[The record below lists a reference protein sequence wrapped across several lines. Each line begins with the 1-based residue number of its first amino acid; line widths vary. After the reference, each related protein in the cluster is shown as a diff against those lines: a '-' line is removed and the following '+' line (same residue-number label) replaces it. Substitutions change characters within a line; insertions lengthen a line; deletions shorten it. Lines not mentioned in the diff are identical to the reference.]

1 MKDRFKSMTSRKVI
15 SSIVSLDSN
24 SYTSKSIASSIVV
37 SRHNSIV
44 LIQNRGT
51 KIFVKIRSQQTRYT
65 LGVGDFSIEYGAIR
79 MRELSVSV
87 LVLTLLISGCASVNG
102 PTVGSEPAP
111 IESSKAETVEESNT
125 EDANE
130 VSEPRRERRSSLP
143 RVIRWVVLGLLG
155 ISVITYLEVVG
166 TGK

>member
-1 MKDRFKSMTSRKVI
+1 
-15 SSIVSLDSN
+15 
-24 SYTSKSIASSIVV
+24 
-37 SRHNSIV
+37 
-44 LIQNRGT
+44 
-51 KIFVKIRSQQTRYT
+51 
-65 LGVGDFSIEYGAIR
+65 

-102 PTVGSEPAP
+102 PTVGSEPDP
-111 IESSKAETVEESNT
+111 IESSKVETVEESNT
-125 EDANE
+125 EEATE

-143 RVIRWVVLGLLG
+143 RAIRWAVLSLLG

>member
-1 MKDRFKSMTSRKVI
+1 
-15 SSIVSLDSN
+15 
-24 SYTSKSIASSIVV
+24 
-37 SRHNSIV
+37 
-44 LIQNRGT
+44 
-51 KIFVKIRSQQTRYT
+51 
-65 LGVGDFSIEYGAIR
+65 

-130 VSEPRRERRSSLP
+130 VSEPRRECRSSLP
-143 RVIRWVVLGLLG
+143 RVIRWVALGLLG
-155 ISVITYLEVVG
+155 ISLIVYWEVSG
-166 TGK
+166 TWK

>member
-1 MKDRFKSMTSRKVI
+1 
-15 SSIVSLDSN
+15 
-24 SYTSKSIASSIVV
+24 
-37 SRHNSIV
+37 
-44 LIQNRGT
+44 
-51 KIFVKIRSQQTRYT
+51 
-65 LGVGDFSIEYGAIR
+65 

-102 PTVGSEPAP
+102 PTVGSKPAP

-143 RVIRWVVLGLLG
+143 RVIRWVALGLLG
-155 ISVITYLEVVG
+155 ISLITYWGVQG
-166 TGK
+166 TWK

>member
-1 MKDRFKSMTSRKVI
+1 
-15 SSIVSLDSN
+15 
-24 SYTSKSIASSIVV
+24 
-37 SRHNSIV
+37 
-44 LIQNRGT
+44 
-51 KIFVKIRSQQTRYT
+51 
-65 LGVGDFSIEYGAIR
+65 
-79 MRELSVSV
+79 MRELSLSV

-102 PTVGSEPAP
+102 PTLGPEPAP
-111 IESSKAETVEESNT
+111 IESSKAETVEESHT
-125 EDANE
+125 EEANE